1 MLSGIMRL
9 LPEEHELYGFT
20 AAGQWDS
27 ATQSRIQQL
36 VSQHLQRVGTADG
49 GWSVLFRDPMD
60 GRYWELTYPRSE
72 MHGGGPA
79 RLAEIAQQQA
89 MQRYVITTSNT

>member
-1 MLSGIMRL
+1 MHLR
-9 LPEEHELYGFT
+9 PEERELYGFT
-20 AAGQWDS
+20 AADEWDL

-36 VSQHLQRVGTADG
+36 VSQHLQRLGTADG
-49 GWSVLFRDPMD
+49 GWSFLFRDPKD

-79 RLAEIAQQQA
+79 RLTEVTQETAQE
-89 MQRYVITTSNT
+89 RYDITAPNAS

>member
-1 MLSGIMRL
+1 MRL

-20 AAGQWDS
+20 AAGQWDL
-27 ATQSRIQQL
+27 AAQARIQQL
-36 VSQHLQRVGTADG
+36 VSQHLQRVTAADG
-49 GWSVLFRDPMD
+49 GWSVLFRDPQD

-79 RLAEIAQQQA
+79 RLAELSLEAAQQ
-89 MQRYVITTSNT
+89 RYDITAPDA